1 MMNHAEKETVLRLH
15 GVKMDAKTGPRHA
28 AMANGVTAIGLML
41 AATEIDRTRGVT
53 AIGRHP
59 ETESAVRTPIVAP
72 AIVER
77 VIVRASRRD
86 VMATVP
92 MPLGRVKA
100 GRIIHNR
107 RGMPKV
113 CALG

>member
-53 AIGRHP
+53 AIG
-59 ETESAVRTPIVAP
+59 ESAVRTPIVAP

-86 VMATVP
+86 AMATVP

-100 GRIIHNR
+100 GQIIHNR